1 MPTGDEIAM
10 GVRDDATTHHAPRTT
25 HRISLHGFTL
35 VLPADWELS
44 GLSGDTARGYI
55 VLAWT
60 FADRPGREAVVRV
73 AWRRGAAVDAQ
84 RTLLALGREFTNCPR
99 KPAHDEVVGT
109 VRTGVW
115 RNERGAW
122 RAAVRVAGDVA
133 LTARVL
139 LPDTVADLPLTDLLA
154 GADIQDAVRTT
165 IWSWR
170 LHGLA
175 LDLPSAWRLRGLVHQ
190 AGLVRALWEHL
201 PERGSRPDG
210 LLVVRRLACADR
222 LLAGGTPGDWLRRDL
237 HAGDVVERES
247 AAGGRF
253 HLTLQRLGATWWRR
267 WRGQR
272 ERVELTAWC
281 DDAGR
286 LVVVEQRGA
295 AERLPAATWPAVA
308 PSLPEPAPEATGS
321 SDVPRLVLASGVHT
335 GRTGAGRLRLTAAAP
350 IRRRWWS
357 RPAAALELD
366 DIGTWVVERID
377 GRPVAVLADEL
388 AAHLRLTRREA
399 EVALGDFV
407 RQLVARRLVD
417 VVHATNGGAA

>member
-1 MPTGDEIAM
+1 
-10 GVRDDATTHHAPRTT
+10 
-25 HRISLHGFTL
+25 
-35 VLPADWELS
+35 
-44 GLSGDTARGYI
+44 
-55 VLAWT
+55 
-60 FADRPGREAVVRV
+60 
-73 AWRRGAAVDAQ
+73 
-84 RTLLALGREFTNCPR
+84 
-99 KPAHDEVVGT
+99 
-109 VRTGVW
+109 
-115 RNERGAW
+115 
-122 RAAVRVAGDVA
+122 VRVAGDVA
-133 LTARVL
+133 LTARAL

-170 LHGLA
+170 MHGLV

-237 HAGDVVERES
+237 HAGDMMERES
-247 AAGGRF
+247 AADGRF

-281 DDAGR
+281 DEAGR

-295 AERLPAATWPAVA
+295 EQPCVVRGAWCVVA
-308 PSLPEPAPEATGS
+308 SSPTSFGSGGVTPWFAKVREEGGVNPAP
-321 SDVPRLVLASGVHT
+321 DVCIPCLSLAPGVT
-335 GRTGAGRLRLTAAAP
+335 LARTTAGRVRLTAAAP

-357 RPAAALELD
+357 RPVAALELD

-377 GRPVAVLADEL
+377 GRPVAALAEEL
-388 AAHLRLTRREA
+388 ATHLRLTRREA
-399 EVALGDFV
+399 EVALGDFA
-407 RQLVARRLVD
+407 RQLVARKLVVITND
-417 VVHATNGGAA
+417 VCPATLAVATPTPIDEAPGMRDGATPHPAPRTPHRAVS